1 MRACG
6 WYYDL
11 TEDDRCQLVELVELT
26 KRFGDVVAVDGIS
39 LSVRPGEFLTLLG
52 PSGCGKTTTLR
63 MIAGFENPTSGEIY
77 IDGVEMGDKPPY
89 LRPVNTV
96 FQQYALFPHLT
107 VYDNIA
113 FGLRVK
119 KVKEAEVRARVE
131 RVVRMLGLEG
141 LEGRRPRQLSGGQQQ
156 RVALA
161 RALVVEPKVLLLD
174 EPLGALDLKL
184 RQQIQLEIKALQNA
198 LGITFIY
205 VTHDQD
211 EALTMSDRIVV
222 MRGGRIEQVGT
233 PRQIYTMPET
243 RFVASF
249 IGEANIF
256 DGIAVEEG
264 GTGGAIEWKGRV
276 LRGRQAVRPIPEGSA
291 AALIVRPEDVCL
303 SRVDGEPEP
312 AGDELIGR
320 VVEEIYGGDHVRIM
334 VQLTDGM
341 RIRARVGSEQAG
353 LYPVGSTV
361 KVAWPEGAPILVA
374 GD

>member
-1 MRACG
+1 
-6 WYYDL
+6 
-11 TEDDRCQLVELVELT
+11 LVELVELT
-26 KRFGDVVAVDGIS
+26 KRFGNVVAVDGIS
-39 LSVRPGEFLTLLG
+39 LTVRAGEFLTLLG

-63 MIAGFENPTSGEIY
+63 MVAGFETPTSGQIF
-77 IDGVEMGDKPPY
+77 IDGVEMGETPPY

-96 FQQYALFPHLT
+96 FQQYALFPHLS

-119 KVKEAEVRARVE
+119 KVPGDEIRTRVD
-131 RVVRMLGLEG
+131 RVINMLGLQG
-141 LEGRRPRQLSGGQQQ
+141 LERRKPRQLSGGQQQ

-161 RALVVEPKVLLLD
+161 RALVCDPKVLLLD

-184 RQQIQLEIKALQNA
+184 RQQIQLEIKQLQSE

-211 EALTMSDRIVV
+211 EALTLSDRIVV
-222 MRGGRIEQVGT
+222 MRSGRIEQIGT

-256 DGIAVEEG
+256 EGKAIGTDGNS
-264 GTGGAIEWKGRV
+264 GAIEWNGHT
-276 LRGRQAVRPIPEGSA
+276 LRGRMSVRSVAQGSNA
-291 AALIVRPEDVCL
+291 AMVVRPEDVQL
-303 SRVDGEPEP
+303 TRVDADYQPVNG
-312 AGDELIGR
+312 ELIGR
-320 VVEEIYGGDHVRIM
+320 VTEEVYGGSHVRIM
-334 VQLTDGM
+334 VQLTEGK
-341 RIRARVGSEQAG
+341 RIHARVTSEQAG
-353 LYPVGSTV
+353 LYPVGCTV
-361 KVAWPEGAPILVA
+361 SVAWPEGTPILVA